1 MPLRQRVA
9 YLILVIVV
17 VVAPT
22 VLALG
27 WYQISRDPNFR
38 PLGVTQQALRAYS
51 GGGDGVEIVAVVDW
65 APARSGGYTRAQLMQ
80 ALSQSFA
87 AKGVEVRIEL
97 RSGHPVT
104 QVTYIVGKTVLGPF
118 GTTQAAEGIAAAV
131 EAYHMH

>member
-1 MPLRQRVA
+1 MPQYQRIT
-9 YLILVIVV
+9 YLILIIAV

-38 PLGVTQQALRAYS
+38 PLGVTQQALRAYGGS
-51 GGGDGVEIVAVVDW
+51 GVGVEIVAVVDW
-65 APARSGGYTRAQLMQ
+65 SPASSGGYTRAQLMQ
-80 ALSQSFA
+80 ALNQSFA
-87 AKGVEVRIEL
+87 AKGVEVSFEL

-104 QVTYIVGKTVLGPF
+104 QVTYIVGKTVLGPYP
-118 GTTQAAEGIAAAV
+118 TARAAEGIAAAV